1 MRIASP
7 SRLMTMSR
15 TDKEARLKDFIG
27 EALTA
32 CREFSARDIS
42 LTLFVRSPDSPVARA
57 LHAAWSEGLVEAARI
72 RILICDTNADE
83 PSAPSLLD
91 NSDADLR
98 VLSDPSFGPA
108 HEQLA
113 IGHTHVWIGDCLRR
127 DPTKRDAFEIY
138 HPNDPAIGVFAT
150 ASFEKLWARGRPL
163 KLPRLSPE
171 IIAASSDE
179 QAERSR
185 NPRH

>member
-15 TDKEARLKDFIG
+15 TDKEARLKDFIC

-32 CREFSARDIS
+32 CREASAHDDSI
-42 LTLFVRSPDSPVARA
+42 TLFVRNPDSPVARA
-57 LHAAWSEGLVEAARI
+57 LHAALSEGCAEAARI

-91 NSDADLR
+91 NTDADCR
-98 VLSDPSFGPA
+98 VLADASFGPA

-127 DPTKRDAFEIY
+127 DPTKRDAFELY

-150 ASFEKLWARGRPL
+150 ASFEKLWPRGRPL
-163 KLPRLSPE
+163 KMPRLSPE
-171 IIAASSDE
+171 IIAAQSDD
-179 QAERSR
+179 QAELPR